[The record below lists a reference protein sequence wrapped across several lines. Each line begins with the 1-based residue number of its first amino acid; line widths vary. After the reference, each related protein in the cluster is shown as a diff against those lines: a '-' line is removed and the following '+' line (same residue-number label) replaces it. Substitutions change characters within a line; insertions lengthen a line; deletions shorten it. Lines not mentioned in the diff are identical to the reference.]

1 MLFGLSSPFAIFCCL
16 VLSFSE
22 LVEQKWNIFG
32 AKNMARLTKRK
43 KKNGWSHIATIRIKG
58 YPSVS
63 RTFDTKGEAL
73 AWAVKT
79 EESIKAKKYNDPR
92 LAMSVSFSQAVQKY
106 LDTISCNKAITTHM
120 REKASAARLVE
131 QIGTETPFGSISTAI
146 VAQYRDTRLKEVSAY
161 SVRQELALLSHLF
174 TKAKKEWGIPVEN
187 PVSGIERPAP
197 PRGRTRF
204 LTEEEAS
211 KLLEACR
218 KARNKSLYYYVLTL
232 LHTGMRASEAAGLYW
247 RQINFKKRVAYLS
260 DTKNKDP
267 RWVPL
272 THELVA
278 ELSSLRE
285 LTEGRDENMVFLN
298 EGQLQSDRVKARPGI
313 KFREAFDAAKKRA
326 GLPDI
331 HMHDLRHTA
340 ASHLIM
346 AGVDIRTLA
355 DILGHRTLQMVQRYT
370 HLLHDHKLL
379 AIDKIGKLGQ
389 GKE

>member
-1 MLFGLSSPFAIFCCL
+1 
-16 VLSFSE
+16 
-22 LVEQKWNIFG
+22 
-32 AKNMARLTKRK
+32 MARVTKRK
-43 KKNGWSHIATIRIKG
+43 KKSGWSFIATIRLKG
-58 YPSVS
+58 HPSIS
-63 RTFDTKGEAL
+63 RTFDTKGEAS
-73 AWAVKT
+73 AWAAKT
-79 EESIKAKKYNDPR
+79 EESIKAKKYKDPR
-92 LAMSVSFSQAVQKY
+92 LAISISFGQAVEKY
-106 LDTISCNKAITTHM
+106 LETISCNKAITTHM
-120 REKASAARLVE
+120 REKASAARLKE
-131 QIGTETPFGSISTAI
+131 QIGTETAFGSISSAT
-146 VAQYRDTRLKEVSAY
+146 VAQYRDIRMKEVSAY

-197 PRGRTRF
+197 PRGRTCF
-204 LTEEEAS
+204 LTKKESS

-218 KARNKSLYYYVLTL
+218 KARNKNLYYYILTL

-247 RQINFKKRVAYLS
+247 SQIDFAKRVIYLP

-272 THELVA
+272 TKELVE
-278 ELSSLRE
+278 ELSALKE
-285 LTEGRDENMVFLN
+285 ITEGRDENMVFLK
-298 EGQLQSDRVKARPGI
+298 EGQLKTDRVKARPGI

-370 HLLHDHKLL
+370 HLLHDHKLE

-389 GKE
+389 SQD

>member
-1 MLFGLSSPFAIFCCL
+1 
-16 VLSFSE
+16 
-22 LVEQKWNIFG
+22 
-32 AKNMARLTKRK
+32 MARVTKRK
-43 KKNGWSHIATIRIKG
+43 KKNGWSFIATIRIKG

-63 RTFDTKGEAL
+63 RTFDTKGEAS
-73 AWAVKT
+73 AWAAKT
-79 EESIKAKKYNDPR
+79 EDSIKAKKYNDPR
-92 LAMSVSFSQAVQKY
+92 LAMSVSFGKAIEKY
-106 LDTISCNKAITTHM
+106 LETVSCNKAITTQM
-120 REKASAARLVE
+120 REKASAARLKE
-131 QIGTETPFGSISTAI
+131 QIGAETPLGSISTAT
-146 VAQYRDTRLKEVSAY
+146 VALYRDIRMKNVSAY

-174 TKAKKEWGIPVEN
+174 TKAKKEWGLPVEN

-204 LTEEEAS
+204 LTESEAS
-211 KLLEACR
+211 KLLESCR
-218 KARNKSLYYYVLTL
+218 KARNKCFYCYILTL
-232 LHTGMRASEAAGLYW
+232 LHTGMRASEAAGLHW
-247 RQINFKKRVAYLS
+247 SQIDENKRVIYLP

-272 THELVA
+272 TKQLVEELCK
-278 ELSSLRE
+278 LKKNK
-285 LTEGRDENMVFLN
+285 TEEGDTLVFLR

-370 HLLHDHKLL
+370 HLLHDHKLE
-379 AIDKIGKLGQ
+379 AIDKIGGLGRHQ
-389 GKE
+389 D